1 MTQLEKITEMLQM
14 QDEFNISVLGD
25 NWKNLDTPW
34 YRAVWLECAE
44 MLEQTDWKWW
54 KHKDENINHTILELV
69 DIWHFGMSDM
79 LVNFKE
85 IDTTATIINNIFNCT
100 DNIKRDIPS
109 TIEDLVESTINNK
122 NFNLTFFIDL
132 CNALDISIDKLYTLY
147 IGKNILN
154 QFRQDRGYAKGHYI
168 KVWNGREDNDYL
180 IEFTNSLDLSIRI
193 NRNKLRY
200 EFNKIY
206 DEIIG
211 G

>member
-1 MTQLEKITEMLQM
+1 MTQLDKIKEMLTM
-14 QDEFNISVLGD
+14 QNEFNISVLGD

-44 MLEQTDWKWW
+44 MLEQTNWKWW
-54 KHKDENINHTILELV
+54 KHKDENINHTVLELV

-100 DNIKRDIPS
+100 DNTGRDIPS

-132 CNALDISIDKLYTLY
+132 CNALDITIDKLYALY
-147 IGKNILN
+147 IGKNVLN
-154 QFRQDRGYAKGHYI
+154 NFRQDYGYAKGHYI

-180 IEFTNSLDLSIRI
+180 IEFANQLDLSNDSHRVILW
-193 NRNKLRY
+193 NSLRK
-200 EFNKIY
+200 EY
-206 DEIIG
+206 DTIG